1 MVCPECGT
9 YLDDEKTVVC
19 TVCGTPLNKGP
30 QTIDSVEAIR
40 EGREAFPIT
49 KKHIEK
55 QADSPSRAYADYELW
70 DRGGYTASKISSPTV
85 RRIEYDPKEAKKR
98 SVNWVHR
105 GIILSLV
112 LIIIIGSIYF
122 FFKQTEQGQIILA
135 RSFKA
140 DKAQAYWMVGDE
152 FANQGDIVNAIRA
165 YTLADSKDPNNAD
178 GLLSLASTYESGNF
192 SSQAEAIYMRI
203 INEISP
209 NRPEPYRALSRMLMV
224 QNRDSEATNILKLAA
239 ENTGLK
245 SFMDQRTEMLPA
257 TPMVDLPGGR
267 YNSERSINLSST
279 EGYEIYYVI
288 NNDTA
293 ILPQDG
299 VLYDGKPIKIPEGN
313 IKLRAVSTSINL
325 VSDPLVVSY
334 IIIYPSPAAPNVHLA
349 PGTYSKP
356 KTVALSP
363 GDDNT
368 EVTIYYT
375 IDGSMPTE
383 NSPIYDGNPIKL
395 PSGRVSIKAFSKN
408 DRGKTSST
416 KEVGYKIDV
425 KPYLQKLYNS
435 EDLFNGIKLYSTTS
449 DEFFTQFGRAESSA
463 DVAYS
468 TLISTSAK
476 RYNYPWGYAEFI
488 LASNKWVLVS
498 LDMNTKITAEPRGV
512 GFGNTEEEII
522 SKFKDMGQAPNLD
535 GTRGLYYG
543 LPDVG
548 RVLIDDNGTRY
559 IQYACNTPDNRVWVV
574 EYYLNNGTVNKIK
587 HYYLP

>member
-9 YLDDEKTVVC
+9 FLDDEKTVVC

-30 QTIDSVEAIR
+30 QIIDSVEAIR
-40 EGREAFPIT
+40 EGREAYPVT
-49 KKHIEK
+49 KKHIEEQK
-55 QADSPSRAYADYELW
+55 DSPSRAYANDELW
-70 DRGGYTASKISSPTV
+70 DRGGYLPSKISSPTV
-85 RRIEYDPKEAKKR
+85 KSVEYDPKEAKKR

-105 GIILSLV
+105 GIILSV
-112 LIIIIGSIYF
+112 VFIIIVAGVYL
-122 FFKQTEQGQIILA
+122 FFKQTEPGQLILA

-152 FANQGDIVNAIRA
+152 FADKGDIVNAIRA

-178 GLLSLASTYESGNF
+178 GLLSLASIYEAGNF
-192 SSQAEAIYMRI
+192 LSQAEAIYMRI

-209 NRPEPYRALSRMLMV
+209 NRPEPYRALSRMLVV
-224 QNRDSEATNILKLAA
+224 QNRDPEAANILKLAA
-239 ENTGLK
+239 ENTGIK
-245 SFMDQRTEMLPA
+245 SFMDQRTEMLPS
-257 TPMVDLPGGR
+257 TPAVDLPGGR
-267 YNSERSINLSST
+267 YNSEKSINLSSS

-288 NNDTA
+288 NNDAAT
-293 ILPQDG
+293 LPQDG

-313 IKLRAVSTSINL
+313 IKIRAVSTSINL

-334 IIIYPSPAAPNVHLA
+334 IIIYPSPAAPYVHLA

-363 GDDNT
+363 GDDNKD
-368 EVTIYYT
+368 VVIYYT
-375 IDGSMPTE
+375 IDGSIPTE
-383 NSPIYDGNPIKL
+383 NSPIYDGTPIKL

-416 KEVGYKIDV
+416 REVGYKIDV

-449 DEFFTQFGRAESSA
+449 DEFFTQFGRAESSQ
-463 DVAYS
+463 DIDYS
-468 TLISTSAK
+468 TLIKTSAK
-476 RYNYPWGYAEFI
+476 RYNYPWGYADFI
-488 LASNKWVLVS
+488 LVSNKWVLAA
-498 LDMNTKITAEPRGV
+498 LEMNSKITAEPRGV
-512 GFGNTEEEII
+512 GFGATEEEIVAQ
-522 SKFKDMGQAPNLD
+522 FKDMGQAPNLD
-535 GTRGLYYG
+535 GTRGLYYN

-548 RVLIDDNGTRY
+548 RILFDDKGTRY
-559 IQYACNTPDNRVWVV
+559 IQYACSSPDNSVWVL
-574 EYYLNNGTVNKIK
+574 EYYLKDGVVNRIK